1 MSGENLIAT
10 ADESEP
16 IPIILLPGLGLDE
29 RLFSTQKIE
38 FPGVQ
43 VPAWL
48 RPRWFES
55 LPAYAERM
63 ARAVNPGGPCYVGG
77 MSFGGMVA
85 LEMSRH
91 LDCRGCFLIS
101 SLRSPRE
108 LPGWAKF
115 LAPWAWILPPRSDLL
130 LAGAGAATLWTV
142 GRVFPPRWQQFCLH
156 LSRIRAPLMP
166 WALRAVVSW
175 KPSTI
180 SCPVFQI
187 HGDRDPIFPHGS
199 PHSGVVVPRGGH
211 LLPLSHPFA
220 ISDLLRQGIAATCAQ
235 SRIVQSRA

>member
-1 MSGENLIAT
+1 MKMTTNALSPSAP
-10 ADESEP
+10 ASRS
-16 IPIILLPGLGLDE
+16 IPIFLLPGLGLDE
-29 RLFSTQKIE
+29 RLYSTQKVE
-38 FPGVQ
+38 FPGIS
-43 VPAWL
+43 VPPWL
-48 RPRWFES
+48 RPRWGES
-55 LPAYAERM
+55 LPKYAERM
-63 ARAVNPGGPCYVGG
+63 AAAVNPGGPCYVGG

-101 SLRSPRE
+101 SLRSAQE

-115 LAPWAWILPPRSDLL
+115 LSPWAWVLPPRSDLL
-130 LAGAGAATLWTV
+130 LAAAGATALWTI
-142 GRVFPPRWQQFCLH
+142 GRAFPPRWQQFCLH

-175 KPSTI
+175 KPSKV

-199 PHSGVVVPRGGH
+199 PHPGVVIPRGGH
-211 LLPLSHPFA
+211 FLPLSHPFA
-220 ISDLLRQGIAATCAQ
+220 ISDLLRGGIQASASSQG
-235 SRIVQSRA
+235 